1 MRFDKYAEK
10 EFSFFSRYY
19 FYQYHH
25 VNIIDDD
32 AVRLVVNLFSMG
44 GIDVAI
50 HKSLVNLFIITIL
63 NISWVVMD
71 AVLYFGVKIAS
82 VYANVPFTLTAT
94 SNRT

>member
-1 MRFDKYAEK
+1 M
-10 EFSFFSRYY
+10 
-19 FYQYHH
+19 
-25 VNIIDDD
+25 
-32 AVRLVVNLFSMG
+32 
-44 GIDVAI
+44 AI

-63 NISWVVMD
+63 NISLVVMD